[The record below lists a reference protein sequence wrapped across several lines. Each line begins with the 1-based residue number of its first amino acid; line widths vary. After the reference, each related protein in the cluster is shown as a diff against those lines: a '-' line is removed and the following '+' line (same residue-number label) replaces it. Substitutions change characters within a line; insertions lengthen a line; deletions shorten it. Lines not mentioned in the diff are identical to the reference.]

1 MAQATRARGSARR
14 QGGRAGMAVAAAVA
28 GVLLATAWLGPWQAG
43 TVARAAE
50 PVKERQVVYG
60 ITPWTGKEFGGT
72 FAPAHVDTIYLL
84 ASARHILDVLETDV
98 YYWPI
103 TQEYMADW
111 MGYRKAVPGRLEV
124 RQGDRVVATLERTP
138 YTFVYPEGYFG
149 GKVELEVGDEAKQA
163 YETYQRLIDDYYARV
178 DAYRQA
184 EEAWRQRMT
193 RILEEVRRTGKPADP
208 ASLPEAPKPP
218 EPPSLLVMQPTE
230 GFVVELPPG
239 EYTVRLVDQAGN
251 EVEKTRKRLVV
262 FAPRRRGVGYQ
273 IIPESKWT
281 MPVES
286 GDPADTLYVSSEATF
301 YLKAFDA
308 SEVNRYAYS
317 RMLESARPL
326 AGSGQRSAW
335 QWVLGQEIQGV
346 TLQVLKGGQVV
357 ATAEPRPYY
366 VQQTPGYALGY
377 RIVDF
382 DPSKPEFEGRQPSFV
397 AYKVALQLEPGALYE
412 LRLVDGQGQV
422 IPASSRLVRAV
433 RAEPSW
439 PLYAWPGVP
448 LVAGLMV
455 AGWRRR
461 LRPRRVE

>member
-1 MAQATRARGSARR
+1 MAQETRARGTARR
-14 QGGRAGMAVAAAVA
+14 WRLAGMLAAALT
-28 GVLLATAWLGPWQAG
+28 GMLLAGG
-43 TVARAAE
+43 VATAAE
-50 PVKERQVVYG
+50 PLKERQVVYG

-72 FAPAHVDTIYLL
+72 FAPTHVDTLYLL
-84 ASARHILDVLETDV
+84 ASERHILDVLETDV

-111 MGYRKAVPGRLEV
+111 MGYRQAVAGRLEV
-124 RQGDRVVATLERTP
+124 RQGDRVVATFERTP

-149 GKVELEVGDEAKQA
+149 GKVELKVGDEARQA
-163 YETYQRLIDDYYARV
+163 YEAYRKLIDDYYDQV
-178 DAYRQA
+178 DAYRRA
-184 EEAWRQRMT
+184 EEAWQQRMA
-193 RILEEVRRTGKPADP
+193 RILEEVQRTGKPADP
-208 ASLPEAPKPP
+208 QRLPEAPKPP
-218 EPPSLLVMQPTE
+218 EPPRLLAMQPTE
-230 GFVVELPPG
+230 AFVVELPAG
-239 EYTVRLVDQAGN
+239 EYTVRLVDEAGK
-251 EVEKTRKRLVV
+251 EVEGTRKRLVV
-262 FAPRRRGVGYQ
+262 FAPRRKGVGYQ

-281 MPVES
+281 VPVES
-286 GDPADTLYVSSEATF
+286 GDPADTLYVSGEATF

-335 QWVLGQEIQGV
+335 QWVLGQEIAGV

-412 LRLVDGQGQV
+412 LRLVDDQGRV
-422 IPASSRLVRAV
+422 VPSSSRLVRVV
-433 RAEPSW
+433 RGEPSW

-448 LVAGLMV
+448 LIAGLLV

-461 LRPRRVE
+461 LRPRRRPEA